1 MKVHGTSAVLL
12 GLYVLLFTQKVGES
26 KKVRFFY
33 FNMICSPRGFRN
45 SEFQI
50 LTNQKSTNQMIASEI
65 LDKYNVVKSRWKYR
79 NLEMQQF
86 STKKIFIIPLEAINI
101 KFSFSSKH

>member
-12 GLYVLLFTQKVGES
+12 GIHVLLFSQNVGES

-65 LDKYNVVKSRWKYR
+65 LDKYKKSETMLLKADENIEILKCNSSQPNKY
-79 NLEMQQF
+79 L
-86 STKKIFIIPLEAINI
+86 
-101 KFSFSSKH
+101 